1 MPKIALIVAATLFV
15 PAPALAQIVFD
26 NAPPPPAPVK
36 VAGAKTDAGKLEC
49 RSQDTLG
56 SRLQAHQVCMTKQ
69 QWFQFEQDNKQKAA
83 ELQQLTP
90 TRPSN

>member
-1 MPKIALIVAATLFV
+1 MPKIAFIVAAAAFL

-26 NAPPPPAPVK
+26 NPPPAPVR
-36 VAGAKTDAGKLEC
+36 VAGTKSDVSKLEC

>member
-1 MPKIALIVAATLFV
+1 MPKIALIVAAAAFL

-26 NAPPPPAPVK
+26 NASPPPPVK
-36 VAGAKTDAGKLEC
+36 VAGTKTDAGKLEC

>member
-1 MPKIALIVAATLFV
+1 MSKLALIAAAALFL
-15 PAPALAQIVFD
+15 PAPALAQIVFE
-26 NAPPPPAPVK
+26 NAPPPPPVK
-36 VAGAKTDAGKLEC
+36 DAGTQSDVNKLIC